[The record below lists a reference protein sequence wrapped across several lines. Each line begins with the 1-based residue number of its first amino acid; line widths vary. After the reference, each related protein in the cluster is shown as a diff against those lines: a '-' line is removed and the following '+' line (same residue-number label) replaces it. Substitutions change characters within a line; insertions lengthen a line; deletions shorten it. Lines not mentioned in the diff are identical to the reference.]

1 MLDVF
6 GSVFG
11 RSKKESKSVQN
22 GGGQQQQPQQPSPS
36 TSRRDGS
43 GSEGETEGFT
53 VLNTTNRPSST
64 MYPMILTDEVS
75 DEMSI
80 RLYDH

>member
-11 RSKKESKSVQN
+11 RSKKENKTV
-22 GGGQQQQPQQPSPS
+22 QQQSEGQQQPSPS
-36 TSRRDGS
+36 SRRNGGSS

-53 VLNTTNRPSST
+53 VLNPTQPPSV
-64 MYPMILTDEVS
+64 MYPMILTDDVS
-75 DEMSI
+75 HGVM
-80 RLYDH
+80 RN

>member
-11 RSKKESKSVQN
+11 RSKKESKQQQSVQN
-22 GGGQQQQPQQPSPS
+22 GGQQQPQQPSPS

-53 VLNTTNRPSST
+53 VLGNNSNQPSST

-75 DEMSI
+75 NNI
-80 RLYDH
+80 